1 MVFPVETATANGHAM
16 TQSTYGYWS
25 ASGINDLRGTT
36 LVLTDTEGHVVTGTV
51 PQSDNTTG
59 ASIGVQFPS
68 PGTCSL

>member
-1 MVFPVETATANGHAM
+1 VETATANGHAM